1 MHSSIIK
8 LKGMITN
15 RFVLLTISFLIPIIS
30 FSQSKSE
37 LDVFKHT
44 AIDTTQLTV
53 SYELTFKYDI
63 TGTENP
69 RQDKVY
75 TYIGHRI
82 CHSFVESERSTDLN
96 MAAQYQETGSRG
108 SRAAMLLASNVGE
121 IYTNYPKGKF
131 TVIYNMDGA
140 GSYLYEETTPK
151 MPWKI
156 STEHKTVLGYNC
168 TAATCK
174 YRGREYKAWFT
185 TDIPLSYG
193 PWKFAGLPGLI
204 MEVKTQDGDYHW
216 IATGIEKPKEV
227 KPIYFLDRTY
237 VKTTREKTRKQEH
250 LLLKD
255 PATYLESYGIEFTVI
270 SFSGETVK
278 LKLFTFENPIEK
290 E

>member
-1 MHSSIIK
+1 MCLSIIK
-8 LKGMITN
+8 LKSMITN
-15 RFVLLTISFLIPIIS
+15 RFILLTISLLIPIAS
-30 FSQSKSE
+30 FSQGKSE

-44 AIDTTQLTV
+44 AIDTTQLIV
-53 SYELTFKYDI
+53 SYDLNFKYDI
-63 TGTENP
+63 TGTKNP

-75 TYIGHRI
+75 TYIGQRI
-82 CHSFVESERSTDLN
+82 CHSFVESERSADLK
-96 MAAQYQETGSRG
+96 MAAQYQEKGSRG
-108 SRAAMLLASNVGE
+108 SRAAMLLVSNLGE
-121 IYTNYPKGKF
+121 TYTNYPKGKV

-156 STEHKTVLGYNC
+156 STEHKIVLGYNC
-168 TAATCK
+168 TAATCR
-174 YRGREYKAWFT
+174 YRGRDYKAWFT

-204 MEVKTQDGDYHW
+204 MEVETQDGDYHW
-216 IATGIEKPKEV
+216 VAVGVEKPKEA

-237 VKTTREKTRKQEH
+237 VKTNREKTRKQEH

-255 PATYLESYGIEFTVI
+255 PAAYLDSYGIKFTVV
-270 SFSGETVK
+270 SFSGEAVK
-278 LKLFTFENPIEK
+278 LKFFTFENPIEK